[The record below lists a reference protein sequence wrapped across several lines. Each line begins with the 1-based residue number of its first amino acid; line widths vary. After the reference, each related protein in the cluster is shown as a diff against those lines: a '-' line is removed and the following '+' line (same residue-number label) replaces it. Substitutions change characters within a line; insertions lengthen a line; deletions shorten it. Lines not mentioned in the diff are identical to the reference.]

1 MILQK
6 KAIDDNAAPD
16 TLNTVYWDL
25 HETMTPFS
33 TNKLTNVALNKK
45 TEAHNDPDGH
55 SERINDGNTS
65 TKWDGGRLSAT
76 GKPYEDPI
84 TPGWTIIDLDGLY
97 DISQISLFFENSD
110 IWYQYELYTS
120 LDKEQWVKVGEKK
133 NEEKPSESE
142 DTYLLENTKARYV
155 KLKTTNIKVGSD
167 GKRMPYG
174 VMELQVF
181 GRKISI
187 DKDALNAAVK
197 EAEKLEKEDYTV
209 STWEVFSIALQDAKG
224 VLIKEDATQEDV
236 DKAVEALNNAK
247 EALERR
253 ASEQLLEALSEKVNA
268 AETLKDDYTTEEFKD
283 VQAAIDVARALL
295 ANPEEAGSMDA
306 VNALITLVQA
316 ISDLPEDPS
325 FDKLREDLE
334 ETLKYVKENILNDT
348 EGLRPGKV
356 QELKDAVA
364 EAEELLQIR
373 R

>member
-1 MILQK
+1 M
-6 KAIDDNAAPD
+6 
-16 TLNTVYWDL
+16 
-25 HETMTPFS
+25 
-33 TNKLTNVALNKK
+33 
-45 TEAHNDPDGH
+45 
-55 SERINDGNTS
+55 
-65 TKWDGGRLSAT
+65 
-76 GKPYEDPI
+76 
-84 TPGWTIIDLDGLY
+84 
-97 DISQISLFFENSD
+97 
-110 IWYQYELYTS
+110 
-120 LDKEQWVKVGEKK
+120 KK
-133 NEEKPSESE
+133 NQVQSE

-247 EALERR
+247 EALEIR

-364 EAEELLQIR
+364 EAEELLANPEVTADQLKSSF
-373 R
+373 